1 MIQSARSQ
9 ANLDLKLL
17 TVHLGKFINLFKSYV
32 FSFSKYKMIESKGRQ
47 IINGLSFNSKIAL
60 HHCFAKGLFFKG
72 ASENTKD
79 KTFPKVMILMDFAI
93 RPHPP
98 PNIYNI
104 APAYLSKFL
113 LLSFSVLPVP
123 TATLLANT
131 TPNALH
137 LTFPLSDTLTELLC

>member
-1 MIQSARSQ
+1 MTRQLGGFYHRLRYQNPISAY
-9 ANLDLKLL
+9 
-17 TVHLGKFINLFKSYV
+17 G
-32 FSFSKYKMIESKGRQ
+32 FSKGVCVLAGNNIHLNDSFFEEAATDMQRLHVRVTILIQCVSKT
-47 IINGLSFNSKIAL
+47 NGEK
-60 HHCFAKGLFFKG
+60 FF
-72 ASENTKD
+72 
-79 KTFPKVMILMDFAI
+79 LMDFAI